1 VGAAAIGM
9 ARRAQDEAVSR
20 VKTRR
25 LFNAA
30 MAGIP
35 GVQTQIAEMAIDID
49 LGALAVY
56 RAAWAKDTSGQRC
69 TREAS
74 MAKLVG
80 SEAASRVID
89 RAVQLFGGLGV
100 TRGSVV
106 EQLYREV
113 RATRIYE
120 GASEV
125 QMLVIGRTVLAE
137 AS

>member
-1 VGAAAIGM
+1 
-9 ARRAQDEAVSR
+9 
-20 VKTRR
+20 
-25 LFNAA
+25 
-30 MAGIP
+30 
-35 GVQTQIAEMAIDID
+35 
-49 LGALAVY
+49 
-56 RAAWAKDTSGQRC
+56 
-69 TREAS
+69 

-80 SEAASRVID
+80 SEAAGRVID